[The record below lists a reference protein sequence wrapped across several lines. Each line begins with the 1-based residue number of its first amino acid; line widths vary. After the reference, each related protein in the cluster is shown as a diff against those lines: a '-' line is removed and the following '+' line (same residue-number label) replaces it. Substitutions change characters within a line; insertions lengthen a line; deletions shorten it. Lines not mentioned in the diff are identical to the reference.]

1 MLTTTDAEIN
11 HNLCVDDVTPDE
23 GGRYRPAA
31 LA

>member
-11 HNLCVDDVTPDE
+11 HNLCVDDVTPGDR
-23 GGRYRPAA
+23 GRAGPAA